1 MLRVQREN
9 GRAAVPA
16 NLELADV
23 SENVQLVFGFFFLF
37 LFFPVGRQWLC
48 HRREETMLS
57 KEGHMWLCGAGR
69 GERAGLCKVT
79 HRVPVTVK

>member
-1 MLRVQREN
+1 MFRVQREN

-23 SENVQLVFGFFFLF
+23 SENVQLFFGFFFS
-37 LFFPVGRQWLC
+37 PVGRQWFC
-48 HRREETMLS
+48 HRGEETMLS
-57 KEGHMWLCGAGR
+57 KGHMWLCRAGR
-69 GERAGLCKVT
+69 GEKAGLCKVT

>member
-1 MLRVQREN
+1 MFRVQREN

-23 SENVQLVFGFFFLF
+23 PENMQLFFGFFF
-37 LFFPVGRQWLC
+37 FFPVGRQWFC

-69 GERAGLCKVT
+69 GEKAGLCKVT

>member
-1 MLRVQREN
+1 MQREN

-23 SENVQLVFGFFFLF
+23 SENVQLFFGFFFF
-37 LFFPVGRQWLC
+37 FFPVGRQWFC

-57 KEGHMWLCGAGR
+57 KEGHMWLCGVG
-69 GERAGLCKVT
+69 GGGLGGWSV
-79 HRVPVTVK
+79 